1 MRKGRIYV
9 SCYKILIQFLALF
22 VFSTSLCPQT
32 NANKAPKN
40 YEKVTAK
47 IAPVKGYSG
56 DNWGTPPGRLI
67 NLRIWKNIKTGTLL
81 IRFGLLPPPC
91 GSCRF
96 LIRLFDLNGNYLTHF
111 MTERQWQLPFWSDFH
126 NHPEK
131 DQHFELKYDVNV
143 RELRDASIVEFGI
156 VTHESL
162 NER

>member
-9 SCYKILIQFLALF
+9 SCYKSLAQFLALI

-40 YEKVTAK
+40 YEKVSAK
-47 IAPVKGYSG
+47 IATVKGSYG
-56 DNWGTPPGRLI
+56 DNWGTPPGRI
-67 NLRIWKNIKTGTLL
+67 NNLRVWKNIKTGTLL
-81 IRFGLLPPPC
+81 IRFGLLQPRC

-111 MTERQWQLPFWSDFH
+111 MTEPQWKLPFWSDFY

-131 DQHFELKYDVNV
+131 QQQFELKYDVTV
-143 RELRDASIVEFGI
+143 RDLRDASIVEFGI
-156 VTHESL
+156 VTHDFL
-162 NER
+162 DER